1 MQLKS
6 VGPQEVLKRLD
17 EAKIFTMR
25 QDGEPHNNLKIIA
38 TTEEKLGERMKG
50 NTLLQLQKRCENIV
64 AVIIDEYS
72 MVPGI

>member
-1 MQLKS
+1 
-6 VGPQEVLKRLD
+6 
-17 EAKIFTMR
+17 MR

-64 AVIIDEYS
+64 AVIIS
-72 MVPGI
+72 GWKITAVI